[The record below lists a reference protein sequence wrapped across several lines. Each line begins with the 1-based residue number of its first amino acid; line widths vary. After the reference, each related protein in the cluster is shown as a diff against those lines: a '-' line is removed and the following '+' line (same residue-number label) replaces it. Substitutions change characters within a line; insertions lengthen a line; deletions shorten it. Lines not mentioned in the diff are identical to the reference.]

1 MPPEDRETPPLPPAP
16 GLYVHVPFCASKCHY
31 CGFFS
36 ITSPLLRDDFVT
48 AAVAEAVRHRDA
60 FDAFDTVYLGGGTP
74 TVLSDAQLSR
84 LVDGLRD
91 ALRIARGAEITI
103 EANPGD
109 VTVDRLRTLQGIGF
123 NRLSLGVQSFRDK
136 ELRFL
141 GRRHTADQALA
152 AFQAARDAGF
162 DNVGIDLIWGV
173 STASEDHWR
182 RVLDQAVALRPE
194 HLSCYQLTIE
204 GGTRLGHLQE
214 SGRLPNPAED
224 ALVAQFLAMSEV
236 LAAAGY
242 EHYEVSNFALPGRRS
257 RHNGKYWNH
266 TPYLGLGPAAHS
278 FNAHRRWWNVRSVDA
293 YCLAVREGRA
303 PTDGSEDLTDDQLRL
318 ETLALGLR
326 TSDGVAMSVLAGT
339 PGLDRKLATL
349 IEAGWVRVENGRL
362 LPTTRGL
369 LVADRLPL
377 LL

>member
-1 MPPEDRETPPLPPAP
+1 MTTPSPSP

-48 AAVAEAVRHRDA
+48 AAVADAARYRDT
-60 FDAFDTVYLGGGTP
+60 FEPFDTVYLGGGTP
-74 TVLSDAQLSR
+74 TVLSDAQLAR
-84 LVDGLRD
+84 LMDGLRGAVRVAPD
-91 ALRIARGAEITI
+91 AEVTI

-109 VTVDRLRTLQGIGF
+109 VTVDRLRALRAMGF

-141 GRRHTADQALA
+141 GRRHTADEALA

-162 DNVGIDLIWGV
+162 DNVGIDLIWGLSV
-173 STASEDHWR
+173 ASEKHWR
-182 RVLDQAVALRPE
+182 RVLAQAVALRPE

-204 GGTRLGHLQE
+204 EGTRLGNLHE
-214 SGRLPNPAED
+214 SGRLPLPAED

-236 LAAAGY
+236 LTAAGY

-278 FNAHRRWWNVRSVDA
+278 FAGRRRWWNLRSVDA

-303 PTDGSEDLTDDQLRL
+303 PIDGSEDLTDDQLRL

-326 TSDGVAMSVLAGT
+326 TSDGIALSVLAGT
-339 PGLDRKLATL
+339 PGLDAKLAPL

-377 LL
+377 EL